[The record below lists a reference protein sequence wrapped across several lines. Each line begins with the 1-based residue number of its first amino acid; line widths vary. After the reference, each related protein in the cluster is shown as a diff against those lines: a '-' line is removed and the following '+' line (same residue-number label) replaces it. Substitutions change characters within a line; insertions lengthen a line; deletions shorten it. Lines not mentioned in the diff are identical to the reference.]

1 MADPAII
8 LPLAQPS
15 ATWSHTRTSS
25 ACVRPPLEPSRRSLV
40 ADSPPHAPLLQPIA
54 LLANPFADQ
63 AIFISA
69 IAFLDERT
77 SLSHASNQRRAPNGL
92 GMTAPGGD
100 ASSGGGGGMGDGL
113 KTPTSQRLLKSFA
126 DSKLDVSIAALRN
139 IISHWAGVG
148 WVLRTIDQKKRGFSL
163 DEMDPDLDADT
174 PCVSRCLGF
183 CALTSR

>member
-1 MADPAII
+1 MVSYAD
-8 LPLAQPS
+8 LVGVRFVHLLACL
-15 ATWSHTRTSS
+15 A
-25 ACVRPPLEPSRRSLV
+25 LE
-40 ADSPPHAPLLQPIA
+40 ADLLLARSPPFQPIA

-77 SLSHASNQRRAPNGL
+77 SLNHSSAQRRAPNGL
-92 GMTAPGGD
+92 SMSAAGADGSG
-100 ASSGGGGGMGDGL
+100 SGGGDGL

-126 DSKLDVSIAALRN
+126 DSKLDVSISALQN

-148 WVLRTIDQKKRGFSL
+148 WVLRTINQKKRGFSL

-174 PCVSRCLGF
+174 PCVPSSGLRHLYT
-183 CALTSR
+183 ANASS